1 MEKKQTNKQMGRND
15 GSTTQTE
22 KRNLSR
28 RPGATGRNPGV
39 GVETTDFLAFRFKG
53 WGQVWMK
60 EQRFSGLGKK
70 YMSQRSL
77 LQTEKAPPGII
88 VHVWKDTLGRGV
100 FREQLCRIV
109 SDIVILKISKAK
121 SRHLRGQ

>member
-22 KRNLSR
+22 KGNLSR
-28 RPGATGRNPGV
+28 RPGAPGRNPGV

-70 YMSQRSL
+70 SLSLRSL
-77 LQTEKAPPGII
+77 LQAEEAPPGII
-88 VHVWKDTLGRGV
+88 VHVGKDTLGKGV
-100 FREQLCRIV
+100 FRGSCVELLV
-109 SDIVILKISKAK
+109 TM
-121 SRHLRGQ
+121 